1 MADGMRPSVSWS
13 MEIWKATWDRCL
25 LHCSR
30 LEGSRCFV
38 FCNLLKR
45 FKDDALAT
53 LARMAMSDGL
63 AHSDI
68 FAVAH
73 SRT

>member
-1 MADGMRPSVSWS
+1 
-13 MEIWKATWDRCL
+13 
-25 LHCSR
+25 
-30 LEGSRCFV
+30 V

-73 SRT
+73 ART

>member
-1 MADGMRPSVSWS
+1 MGSVFT
-13 MEIWKATWDRCL
+13 AL
-25 LHCSR
+25 LEAGGQS
-30 LEGSRCFV
+30 
-38 FCNLLKR
+38 LKR

-73 SRT
+73 ART